1 MEQILTG
8 PNGTAGM
15 HGGRAGTYRVIR
27 ELLTELS
34 DRREI
39 FDLSSADAISARQ
52 REVGFLERL
61 LVAKRVVRGVEG
73 LGLDGAFDQ
82 VGPVPRER
90 FHELSHAEDREDAL
104 RWHHVEEM
112 FRKKLDARDEP

>member
-1 MEQILTG
+1 
-8 PNGTAGM
+8 M
-15 HGGRAGTYRVIR
+15 HGGRTGTYRVIR

-39 FDLSSADAISARQ
+39 FKLGSTDAISARQ
-52 REVGFLERL
+52 KNAGFFKRL
-61 LVAKRVVRGVEG
+61 LVAKRVVRGVER
-73 LGLDGAFDQ
+73 LELDGAFDK

-90 FHELSHAEDREDAL
+90 LDKLGHAEDGEDAL

-112 FRKKLDARDEP
+112 FRKKLDARGEP